1 MFLSGPPVLLAV
13 GDSFRL
19 IDERLLVDSGNES
32 WEYRYLQDR
41 SCIVGLQFGH
51 KSVLK
56 RNLVLFV

>member
-1 MFLSGPPVLLAV
+1 MLAV